1 MLASTG
7 TTKQSWMRSPLANRG
22 FNPEENEMDD
32 ETKNRAIFKG
42 KLLLVGMAIALVYAL
57 VQMFR

>member
-1 MLASTG
+1 
-7 TTKQSWMRSPLANRG
+7 
-22 FNPEENEMDD
+22 MDD
-32 ETKNRAIFKG
+32 ETKDRAIFKG